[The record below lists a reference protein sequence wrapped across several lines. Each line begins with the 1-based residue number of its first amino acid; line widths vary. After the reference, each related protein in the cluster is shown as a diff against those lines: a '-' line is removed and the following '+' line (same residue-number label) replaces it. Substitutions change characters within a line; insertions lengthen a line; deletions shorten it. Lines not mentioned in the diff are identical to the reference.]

1 LFAPGLPDV
10 AAVRIVCS
18 ALTQPVNFMV
28 GMRSKSF
35 ALADLA
41 AAGVKRVSLS
51 TSLYRAAITGL
62 LAAAREAKQAGT
74 FSYVETLMRGDELE
88 KYLRQQALARDG
100 A

>member
-1 LFAPGLPDV
+1 
-10 AAVRIVCS
+10 VRIVCS

-28 GMRSKSF
+28 GMRGKSF

-62 LAAAREAKQAGT
+62 LAAAREAKRAGT